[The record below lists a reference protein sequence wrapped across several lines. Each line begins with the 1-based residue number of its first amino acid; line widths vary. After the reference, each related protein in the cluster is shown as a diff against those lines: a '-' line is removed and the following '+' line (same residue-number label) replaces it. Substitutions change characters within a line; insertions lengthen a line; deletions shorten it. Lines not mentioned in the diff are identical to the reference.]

1 MRKILD
7 IPEDTFAMLL
17 NYSRFQIDLRE
28 DVKAMHGVELE
39 NSFPNPNELIQSRDS
54 NLELTEKQW
63 EEIQDII
70 DICEDM
76 KAKDNLIER
85 LPEYIDSRP
94 IMYDEDGYA
103 YKLSDEV
110 DWDTGKPFRNY
121 LEMGN

>member
-28 DVKAMHGVELE
+28 DVKSMHGVELE